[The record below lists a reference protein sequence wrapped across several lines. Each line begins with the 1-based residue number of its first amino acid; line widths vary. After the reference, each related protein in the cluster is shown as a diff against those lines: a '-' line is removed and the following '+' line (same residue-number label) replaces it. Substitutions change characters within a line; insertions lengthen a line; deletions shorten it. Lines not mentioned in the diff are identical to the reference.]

1 VKYFFFQ
8 NFAVYYLFIIFSL
21 FLTFYF
27 QFRLS
32 VLVKNSTNFCD
43 FLFYGLKIL
52 SKNFGKSWNIF
63 QNNIDIRNPKFFINS
78 IVYYLFFFYS
88 FIILVMFFSFFTYPN
103 LSKNLYIF
111 VVLYYTDYR
120 FYQRILENS

>member
-8 NFAVYYLFIIFSL
+8 NSAVYYLFIIFLL

-32 VLVKNSTNFCD
+32 VLVKNSTNFYD
-43 FLFYGLKIL
+43 FLFYGLEIL

-78 IVYYLFFFYS
+78 IIHYLFFFYS

-111 VVLYYTDYR
+111 VVLYCTDYR